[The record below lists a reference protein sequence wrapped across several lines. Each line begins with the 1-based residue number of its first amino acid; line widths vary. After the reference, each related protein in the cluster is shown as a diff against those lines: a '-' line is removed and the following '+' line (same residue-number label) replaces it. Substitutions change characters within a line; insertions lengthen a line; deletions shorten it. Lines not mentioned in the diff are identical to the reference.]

1 MLANRRRTI
10 ARIGQFV
17 RVLRGALSRR
27 HEVRVRVRASIE
39 ATIYDRPGRW
49 MGDSELDA
57 LRSAIRSVAGAAIP
71 GPLAYG
77 VFLPERA
84 PYANRL
90 IVLGRH
96 LETGDIVGFNAM
108 PQLDVDVAGHA
119 ATVLHLGLL
128 VIHPAYQRQGLQG
141 LLYALGG
148 FSALNRIPERPVWFS
163 SVTEV
168 PSIVGAVSDNFNEV
182 FPTYHGDRSPTPAH
196 RAIAR
201 ALMARHRHEFG
212 VGPEA
217 QFDEERFVI
226 RGSYGGGSDALKKT
240 FDRAPKYRADA
251 CNSFCRHMLDYD
263 RGDDLLQIGQMDSSV
278 ITNWLARRLP
288 PELRPAAARTMRVWS
303 YPPRGARS

>member
-1 MLANRRRTI
+1 MRA
-10 ARIGQFV
+10 
-17 RVLRGALSRR
+17 ALSRSL
-27 HEVRVRVRASIE
+27 EVRVRVRATIE

-49 MGDSELDA
+49 MDDTSLDA
-57 LRSAIRSVAGAAIP
+57 LRDAIRGVAAVAIP

-77 VFLPERA
+77 VFLPDRA
-84 PYANRL
+84 PFANRL

-108 PQLDVDVAGHA
+108 PQLDVHVEGRT

-148 FSALNRIPERPVWFS
+148 FSALHRIADRPVWLS

-168 PSIVGAVSDNFNEV
+168 PAIVGAVSDNFNEV
-182 FPTYHGDRSPTPAH
+182 YPTYQNNRSPSAAH

-201 ALMARHRHEFG
+201 GLMDRHRHEFG

-217 QFDEERFVI
+217 RFDEERFVI
-226 RGSYGGGSDALKKT
+226 EGSYSGGSDALKKT
-240 FDRAPKYRADA
+240 FAGAPKYRAEA
-251 CNSFCRHMLDYD
+251 CNSFCRRVLDYD
-263 RGDDLLQIGQMDSSV
+263 RGDDLLQIGQMDSTV
-278 ITNWLARRLP
+278 ITNWLTRRLP

-303 YPPRGARS
+303 YPARGVRP